1 MKNLVTILAVVT
13 ALTTMIYA
21 RPVLAAG
28 GNWESPE
35 KYGTFAYENSLETGS
50 LPAMGMQNSDSAP
63 QSKTDEKAPTINV
76 GGETFRI
83 GIDTP

>member
-1 MKNLVTILAVVT
+1 MKNLVTIMAVVT

-28 GNWESPE
+28 DKAPEPGSWEFQE
-35 KYGTFAYENSLETGS
+35 ALETGS
-50 LPAMGMQNSDSAP
+50 LPAGYFGTDKEAKDSVDKPALV
-63 QSKTDEKAPTINV
+63 EV
-76 GGETFRI
+76 GGVSYRI